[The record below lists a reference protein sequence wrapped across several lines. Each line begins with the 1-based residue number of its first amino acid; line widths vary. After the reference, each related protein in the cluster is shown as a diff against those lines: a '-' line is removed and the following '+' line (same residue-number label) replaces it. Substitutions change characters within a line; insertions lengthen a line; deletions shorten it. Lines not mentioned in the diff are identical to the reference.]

1 MSENRMSSLTSR
13 EDIFSDRI
21 FSDRMHET
29 KQRIAGPFLTV
40 VPPAVVGAAF
50 SSTTVGLN
58 AVRWRNGR
66 VSAVPNTGRLHWQH
80 CLASCLTRPAL
91 PHVPSALPTPC
102 IRPQPPAPSP
112 APLALLPAPLQRSHR
127 GTPSIRPQP
136 SPPLIFCLPPAAKP
150 PPPLADGPADIGQV
164 GHGRDV
170 REHVHALPLH
180 RVVLVPVEPD
190 LAAVGKA
197 AEGQGRAVETA
208 VEGQWKVNEG
218 RWERQ
223 RKVEEGRW
231 KEQWKGNAVEQTAEG
246 QGKAV
251 GKGSGRAM
259 KGGGNGSGRSM
270 QGGEKGSEKGQ

>member
-1 MSENRMSSLTSR
+1 MSSLTSR

-91 PHVPSALPTPC
+91 PHVPSALP
-102 IRPQPPAPSP
+102 
-112 APLALLPAPLQRSHR
+112 
-127 GTPSIRPQP
+127 TPSIRPQP

-251 GKGSGRAM
+251 GKGSGRAI